1 MNNDTEQSRVL
12 ISALIKA
19 VDKLGIS
26 SYSLENI
33 IGINLQHEMVLLL
46 GSTQAE
52 HAKLLIRLCIA
63 LKKLCGGDINF
74 IQRYMQ
80 SHNKLT
86 NGIPENQI
94 QSREGLEIV
103 LNTVESLLHH

>member
-1 MNNDTEQSRVL
+1 MNNYTEQSQVL
-12 ISALIKA
+12 TSALIKA

-26 SYSLENI
+26 SYSLENV
-33 IGINLQHEMVLLL
+33 IGINL
-46 GSTQAE
+46 E

-63 LKKLCGGDINF
+63 LDRLCGGDINL
-74 IQRYMQ
+74 IQRYIH

-86 NGIPENQI
+86 DGIPENQI

-103 LNTVESLLHH
+103 LNTIESLLHH

>member
-26 SYSLENI
+26 SSSIENI
-33 IGINLQHEMVLLL
+33 IGINPQHERVFLLD
-46 GSTQAE
+46 STHAE

-63 LKKLCGGDINF
+63 LDRLCGGDINL
-74 IQRYMQ
+74 IQRYIHN
-80 SHNKLT
+80 HNKLT
-86 NGIPENQI
+86 GGIPENQI
-94 QSREGLEIV
+94 ESREGLEMV
-103 LNTVESLLHH
+103 LNIVESLLHH